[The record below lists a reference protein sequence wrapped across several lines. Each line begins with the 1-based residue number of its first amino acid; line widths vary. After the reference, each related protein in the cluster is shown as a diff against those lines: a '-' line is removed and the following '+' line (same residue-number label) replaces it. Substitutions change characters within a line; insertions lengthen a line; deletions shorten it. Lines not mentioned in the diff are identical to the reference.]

1 MGRGRSMRYT
11 VMRGEVM
18 SKRGRSMGK
27 SVMTVTMNLSKE
39 TKVGCTE
46 WQKQLKLLK
55 HFLLI

>member
-1 MGRGRSMRYT
+1 MGRGWSMRYT

-46 WQKQLKLLK
+46 
-55 HFLLI
+55 